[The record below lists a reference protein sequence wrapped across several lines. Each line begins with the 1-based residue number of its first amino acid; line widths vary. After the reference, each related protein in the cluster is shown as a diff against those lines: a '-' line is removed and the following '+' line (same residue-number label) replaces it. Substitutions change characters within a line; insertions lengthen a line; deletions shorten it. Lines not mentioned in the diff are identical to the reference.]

1 MIMIKRILR
10 WIPAFSVMLIIFLLS
25 QQSGTESKQLSI
37 DFADGLFGNLKESF
51 FGENYIATV
60 RKAAH
65 FGIYLVLG
73 MCVMW
78 AMFDKAAKIKK
89 IYTISVM
96 ICVFYAISDE
106 LHQLFVPERAA
117 MALDVCIDS
126 LGAFLGCSLVLLM
139 YKVFRK

>member
-10 WIPAFSVMLIIFLLS
+10 WIPAFSVMVIIFLLS

-51 FGENYIATV
+51 FGENYIAAV